1 VKHLEGGLNK
11 KYGLN
16 SKVGLNKL
24 LTSVKR
30 MLVISPVSQLGVH
43 PYPPNIVTRKIN
55 CVNFLGSGSKK
66 L

>member
-1 VKHLEGGLNK
+1 MVVKHLEGGLNK

-30 MLVISPVSQLGVH
+30 MLVISPVS
-43 PYPPNIVTRKIN
+43 
-55 CVNFLGSGSKK
+55 
-66 L
+66 